1 MKEQDAD
8 IVIGSKLHPESKL
21 HYPML
26 RKIMSYGYYL
36 MLKMMFHLN
45 THDTQTGIK
54 LFKKEVIKPIVSRMQ
69 AEGYA
74 FDIEILA
81 MAAKDGRKICEAP
94 IELNYSRDDSKGGR
108 RIGLKDV
115 FKVFGETVAVKK
127 RVKNYIKILFLKTF
141 FVLQGIIP
149 LLPLKTCL
157 VILQE
162 YNLYI

>member
-1 MKEQDAD
+1 
-8 IVIGSKLHPESKL
+8 
-21 HYPML
+21 
-26 RKIMSYGYYL
+26 MSYGYYL

-115 FKVFGETVAVKK
+115 AKVFKETVEVRK
-127 RVKNYIKILFLKTF
+127 RVNKL
-141 FVLQGIIP
+141 
-149 LLPLKTCL
+149 
-157 VILQE
+157 
-162 YNLYI
+162 

>member
-1 MKEQDAD
+1 MKEQNAD

-54 LFKKEVIKPIVSRMQ
+54 LFKKEVIKPIVSQMQ

-115 FKVFGETVAVKK
+115 AKVFKETLEVRK
-127 RVKNYIKILFLKTF
+127 RVMH
-141 FVLQGIIP
+141 
-149 LLPLKTCL
+149 
-157 VILQE
+157 
-162 YNLYI
+162 

>member
-1 MKEQDAD
+1 
-8 IVIGSKLHPESKL
+8 
-21 HYPML
+21 ML
-26 RKIMSYGYYL
+26 RKSMSYGYYL

-54 LFKKEVIKPIVSRMQ
+54 LFKKEVIKPIVSQRQ

-94 IELNYSRDDSKGGR
+94 IELNYSRDDSRGGR

-115 FKVFGETVAVKK
+115 VKVFNETVEVK
-127 RVKNYIKILFLKTF
+127 RRMHTH
-141 FVLQGIIP
+141 GR
-149 LLPLKTCL
+149 
-157 VILQE
+157 
-162 YNLYI
+162 

>member
-54 LFKKEVIKPIVSRMQ
+54 LFKKEVIKPIVGQMQ

-115 FKVFGETVAVKK
+115 AKVFKETVEVRK
-127 RVKNYIKILFLKTF
+127 RVNKL
-141 FVLQGIIP
+141 
-149 LLPLKTCL
+149 
-157 VILQE
+157 
-162 YNLYI
+162 